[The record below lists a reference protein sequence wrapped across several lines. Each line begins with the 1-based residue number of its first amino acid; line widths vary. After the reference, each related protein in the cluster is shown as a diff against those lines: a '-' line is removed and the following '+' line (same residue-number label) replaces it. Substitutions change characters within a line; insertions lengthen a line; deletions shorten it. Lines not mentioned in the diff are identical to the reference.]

1 MEEVLEKI
9 LTSYRENEG
18 NIITILHDLEENF
31 GYIPEEAMDWLS
43 KKLDIPASKLYG
55 VATFYAMYRF
65 QPGGKH
71 LIKLC
76 RSVSCM
82 LMGANSLIDFLKDK
96 YGLEEGSTSPDGR
109 FSLMMTE
116 CIGGCDTAPAMLID
130 DDFYGNIT
138 LEKIEDI
145 LKRYK

>member
-1 MEEVLEKI
+1 MEEAFEKI

-18 NIITILHDLEENF
+18 NIITILNDLEENF
-31 GYIPEEAMDWLS
+31 GYIPEEAVDWFS

-71 LIKLC
+71 LIQLC

-130 DDFYGNIT
+130 DDFYGNLT

-145 LKRYK
+145 LERYK